1 MSVVSEVENNDS
13 CIGLN
18 KSAQRK
24 LQALVVLFKTPNS
37 ANIVVVVLIVVVLVT
52 IVEILFPR
60 IVVIVLRRTPIVV
73 ISKTAN
79 HI

>member
-1 MSVVSEVENNDS
+1 MIVALR
-13 CIGLN
+13 LN
-18 KSAQRK
+18 KSARSK
-24 LQALVVLFKTPNS
+24 LQALVVLFKTPDRT
-37 ANIVVVVLIVVVLVT
+37 NIVIVVLIVVVLVT

>member
-1 MSVVSEVENNDS
+1 MIVALH
-13 CIGLN
+13 LN
-18 KSAQRK
+18 KSARRK

-37 ANIVVVVLIVVVLVT
+37 PNIVVVVLIVVVLVT

-60 IVVIVLRRTPIVV
+60 IVAIVLRRTPIVV

>member
-1 MSVVSEVENNDS
+1 MIVALR
-13 CIGLN
+13 LN
-18 KSAQRK
+18 KSARSK
-24 LQALVVLFKTPNS
+24 LQALVVLFKTPDRKNV
-37 ANIVVVVLIVVVLVT
+37 VVVVLIVVVLVT

>member
-1 MSVVSEVENNDS
+1 
-13 CIGLN
+13 LR
-18 KSAQRK
+18 QP
-24 LQALVVLFKTPNS
+24 LVVLFKTPNS
-37 ANIVVVVLIVVVLVT
+37 ANIVVVVVLIVVVLVT

-60 IVVIVLRRTPIVV
+60 IVVIVLRRTPIVG